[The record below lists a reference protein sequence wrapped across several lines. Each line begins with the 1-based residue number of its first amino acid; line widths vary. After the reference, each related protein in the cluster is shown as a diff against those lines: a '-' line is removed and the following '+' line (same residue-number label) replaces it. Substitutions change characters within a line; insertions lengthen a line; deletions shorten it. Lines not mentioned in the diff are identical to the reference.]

1 MLNQYSW
8 GDFALFVLVAVVLY
22 YLVVGFLYYRQE
34 LGAFFTRK
42 GGGGAQLAG
51 ATAGPGAASGP
62 PSLVRTTSAF
72 VAATPTATE
81 SKEEVETAEPEDG
94 AAQNLPDG
102 QAVAEVIGSLPDS
115 TAAATGQDDGQSAAV
130 PMDSAGGA
138 ETEADTAAEYDEQ
151 RTEELDEVDTELAA
165 RARQLAVEMP
175 TENSEDETE
184 QSGIIE
190 KNNNES
196 GFIETNSTFTHV
208 EAEPA
213 YEESPVNDTD
223 LLFTFQEPIASP
235 VDVVSVPTEQLF
247 AATSVVEFIAQ
258 AQAGNRPVIPAAIKE
273 TSLANLVADKT
284 AESTA
289 ELNDLFGAD
298 S

>member
-1 MLNQYSW
+1 MLNQYTW
-8 GDFALFVLVAVVLY
+8 GDFALFALCLVVLY
-22 YLVVGFLYYRQE
+22 YVVVGFMFYRNE
-34 LGAFFTRK
+34 IGSIFTRK
-42 GGGGAQLAG
+42 GGGGAQLTG
-51 ATAGPGAASGP
+51 VGPGAGPGAAAAGP

-72 VAATPTATE
+72 AAATPTATE
-81 SKEEVETAEPEDG
+81 SKAPLEIDAG

-102 QAVAEVIGSLPDS
+102 QAVAEVIGSLPAS

-175 TENSEDETE
+175 TEESEDETE

-196 GFIETNSTFTHV
+196 GIIETNSAFAHV

-213 YEESPVNDTD
+213 YIESPVNDTD

-258 AQAGNRPVIPAAIKE
+258 AQAGNRPAIPAAIKE

-284 AESTA
+284 AASTA